1 MTADAIQAEK
11 ETRRIFRSVFCG
23 NPEGPGVLTWILNEC
38 GYFSQDPKLVD
49 PLMVALANRIL
60 NKIGAVHEDNL
71 FADTRARLEIA
82 NDRDLVSQE
91 NQEEL

>member
-1 MTADAIQAEK
+1 MTTEAIQAEK
-11 ETRRIFRSVFCG
+11 EARKVFRSVFCG
-23 NPEGPGVLTWILNEC
+23 NPDGPAALTWILNEC

-60 NKIGAVHEDNL
+60 NKIGTVHEDNL
-71 FADTRARLEIA
+71 FADTRARLENA
-82 NDRDLVSQE
+82 NDRDLVSRE